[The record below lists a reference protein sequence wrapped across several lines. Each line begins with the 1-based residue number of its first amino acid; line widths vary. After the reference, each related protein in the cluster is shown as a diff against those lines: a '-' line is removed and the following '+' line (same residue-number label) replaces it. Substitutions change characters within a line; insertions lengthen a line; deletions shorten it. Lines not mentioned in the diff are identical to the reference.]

1 MDNFASP
8 QGVAFRFNNLGFTAT
23 SLSVSSSANE
33 VDVTGI
39 EDTEAGSPYG
49 RFQPSVMKSADVSI
63 EWIGAEMPAM
73 DKQYTLDFGGS
84 AFANS
89 ISGSVQAVCTSAQI
103 TAQAGEL
110 LKGTASFK
118 LTYD

>member
-1 MDNFASP
+1 MENFASP
-8 QGVAFRFNNLGFTAT
+8 QGVAFTFNGLGFTAT

-39 EDTEAGSPYG
+39 GDTEAASPYG

-63 EWIGAEMPAM
+63 EWIGAEMPLM
-73 DKQYTLDFGGS
+73 DKTYDIDFGS
-84 AFANS
+84 AKFANG
-89 ISGSVQAVCTSAQI
+89 ISGALQAICTSTQI